1 MATRG
6 MDCLADTRCTE
17 IAKDDH
23 MNLTF
28 WGLPRPRGT
37 PILFARIAIAWCPVR
52 RTSIAARS
60 RRYLSRSRT
69 VVERNSSMAPTRAF
83 RLWISGAGSHPKGE
97 TSTCSFSI
105 KLIHSTAPVTGSHI
119 RMDHRFGWK
128 SRTRE
133 AGMISGK
140 TPINARHLAHH
151 PRKPAGIHA

>member
-1 MATRG
+1 

-17 IAKDDH
+17 IAKDDY

-28 WGLPRPRGT
+28 LGTAAAEGYPDPICAYRNCVVSGPEDLDCGTFEAIPFAIEDRRGAQ
-37 PILFARIAIAWCPVR
+37 LFHGTDTGVSPLDIW
-52 RTSIAARS
+52 S
-60 RRYLSRSRT
+60 RLAS
-69 VVERNSSMAPTRAF
+69 
-83 RLWISGAGSHPKGE
+83 KGE

-119 RMDHRFGWK
+119 RMDRRFGWK